1 MGKEAT
7 IINAALEA
15 EKCRLHEL
23 NSKIRFDKNL
33 KRIDKYLDEIQ
44 EIKKRVEAMELGLN
58 SVTKE
63 NNSKKEEVW
72 HLVLYKIGKDDM
84 LKGPTDN
91 PKKSGVYLCTCV
103 IIYQGKVLKRYLQT
117 MEYNKEKNYWHDVG
131 KEHAISHNVLAWTN
145 KIQPCKAEIDCLG
158 GGYFT
163 KKGESKDMQQ
173 PPSR

>member
-7 IINAALEA
+7 IINVALEA
-15 EKCRLHEL
+15 EKRRLHEL
-23 NSKIRFDKNL
+23 NRKIRFDTNL

-44 EIKKRVEAMELGLN
+44 KTKKRVEAMEIGLN

-72 HLVLYKIGKDDM
+72 HLVLYEIGKDNM

-91 PKKSGVYLCTCV
+91 PKKSGVYLCTCI
-103 IIYQGKVLKRYLQT
+103 IIYQGNVLKRYLQT

-131 KEHAISHNVLAWTN
+131 KERAISHNVLAWTN
-145 KIQPCKAEIDCLG
+145 KIQPCKAEIDYLG
-158 GGYFT
+158 GGCFT
-163 KKGESKDMQQ
+163 KKGEPKNMQ
-173 PPSR
+173 